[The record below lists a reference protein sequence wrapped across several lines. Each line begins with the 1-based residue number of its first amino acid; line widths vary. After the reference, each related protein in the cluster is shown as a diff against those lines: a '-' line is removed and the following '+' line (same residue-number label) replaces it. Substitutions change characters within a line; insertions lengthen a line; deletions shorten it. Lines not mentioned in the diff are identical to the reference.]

1 MKTRTSIRRVWGW
14 GGWRPGAGRK
24 PKGAVAGPPHR
35 RRPAV
40 GWRDGVLV
48 RWGTVAGVELALE
61 PARGVVRGVLG
72 EFAAAGLAIEGY
84 ALERGRLWLRVRA
97 RSRRAL
103 TRGLRSFAVRVA
115 QALNRRFRRRGRVFA
130 GRYEQWLVADLQRG
144 GRHGLPA
151 RILRRVLRPLP
162 AA

>member
-1 MKTRTSIRRVWGW
+1 MKTRGSIRRVWGW

-40 GWRDGVLV
+40 GWRDEVLV

-61 PARGVVRGVLG
+61 PARGVVRGVLA
-72 EFAAAGLAIEGY
+72 EFAAAGLAVEGY
-84 ALERGRLWLRVRA
+84 ALERGRLWLCVRA

-103 TRGLRSFAVRVA
+103 TLGLRSFAVRVA
-115 QALNRRFRRRGRVFA
+115 RALNRRLRRRGRVFA
-130 GRYEQWLVADLQRG
+130 GRYEQWLAADLLG
-144 GRHGLPA
+144 GDRHSPPA
-151 RILRRVLRPLP
+151 RILARALRPPP